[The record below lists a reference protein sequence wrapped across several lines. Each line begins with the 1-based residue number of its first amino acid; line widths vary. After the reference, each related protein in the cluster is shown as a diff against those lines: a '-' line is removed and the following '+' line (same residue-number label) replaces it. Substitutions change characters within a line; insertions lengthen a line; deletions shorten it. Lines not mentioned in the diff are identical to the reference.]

1 MIGQRSG
8 RRPSSLSLT
17 PAAGR
22 AERAV
27 RALAPPPVSSP
38 MSHPPMPTR
47 PVDPAEVAAL
57 VLHYLA
63 STPGLERSAAT
74 FRR

>member
-1 MIGQRSG
+1 MD
-8 RRPSSLSLT
+8 
-17 PAAGR
+17 A
-22 AERAV
+22 
-27 RALAPPPVSSP
+27 
-38 MSHPPMPTR
+38 R

-63 STPGLERSAAT
+63 ITPAFERTAAT